1 MPLAAEYIFW
11 ISILIVFYTFVGYPL
26 LLGFLV
32 WVKSAFIKR
41 TEINPTDDL
50 PAVTLI
56 ISAFNEEDVIVAKIA
71 NTDALDYPEGKLNVI
86 FITDGSTDNTMN
98 IVSKHSAF
106 KLLHEPERKGKLAA
120 MNRAMRYVQTGIVVF
135 SDANG
140 FINREAI
147 KYIVG
152 HYANPK
158 VGGVTGEKKIRQD
171 GSGAVA
177 GGEGLYWQYESTLK
191 HLDSRLYTVVG
202 AAGELFSIRTELYTP
217 LPENIVIEDFV
228 QSLLLCKKRYV
239 VRYEPAAYSEEQA
252 SGHLIDEMERKIRIS
267 AGGFQ
272 AIGLVSGLLN
282 LFRYPVVFF
291 QLVSHRL
298 LRWTACPVA
307 LLLMPLAS
315 LTVYLGTG
323 SFFYGIVT
331 ILQLMFYTSA
341 LTGWYHALQN
351 KKHRLF
357 YLPFYFLFMNYCVFA
372 GFFRY
377 LGGRQDVRWRKAS
390 RA

>member
-11 ISILIVFYTFVGYPL
+11 ISLFIVFYTYAGYPL

-32 WVKSAFIKR
+32 WIKSSLRKKP
-41 TEINPTDDL
+41 EINVNNDL

-56 ISAFNEEDVIVAKIA
+56 ISAFNEQDVIAAKIA
-71 NTDALDYPEGKLNVI
+71 NTQALDYPKSRLNVI
-86 FITDGSTDNTMN
+86 CITDGSTDNTMS
-98 IVSKHSAF
+98 IVSEHSAF

-120 MNRAMRYVQTGIVVF
+120 MNRAMRYVETGIVIF

-140 FINREAI
+140 FINRDAI

-158 VGGVTGEKKIRQD
+158 VGGVTGEKKIRQR

-191 HLDSRLYTVVG
+191 HLDSKLFTVVG
-202 AAGELFSIRTELYTP
+202 AAGELFSIRTELYTV
-217 LPENIVIEDFV
+217 LPENIIIEDFV
-228 QSLLLCKKRYV
+228 QSLLLCKKGYV
-239 VRYEPAAYSEEQA
+239 VRYEPAAFSEEQA

-272 AIGLVSGLLN
+272 AMRLVSGLLN
-282 LFRYPVVFF
+282 VFRYPVVCF

-307 LLLMPLAS
+307 LLLMPVAS
-315 LTVYLGTG
+315 LTVYLATG

-331 ILQLMFYTSA
+331 VLQLMFYISA

-351 KKHRLF
+351 KKHPYF
-357 YLPFYFLFMNYCVFA
+357 YLPFYFVFMNYCVFA

>member
-1 MPLAAEYIFW
+1 MPLPAEYIFW
-11 ISILIVFYTFVGYPL
+11 ISLLIVFYTFVGYPL

-323 SFFYGIVT
+323 SFFYGTVT

>member
-11 ISILIVFYTFVGYPL
+11 ISLLIVFYTFVGYPL